1 MQQSLSPSNEPGA
14 AALGGLKSYA
24 LRWEFCLAVLAEAA
38 AALRRTREQRLLF
51 FNVSEHSLL
60 IPTVLGLKNT
70 VKMQMQELTEIQLSM

>member
-38 AALRRTREQRLLF
+38 AALCRTREQRLLF
-51 FNVSEHSLL
+51 LMCQSIACSSLQCR
-60 IPTVLGLKNT
+60 G
-70 VKMQMQELTEIQLSM
+70 